1 METFASTD
9 SSAVSN
15 NFSFYRVLNSVFAFL
30 YIHGI
35 SDFSMDFH
43 QWLFHYQSSCPE
55 CSILNSLHFVERD
68 GRYYSRQVEE
78 ALSLLESLGLIR
90 RDYSPYALLFIHLS
104 YSIPIARQILSLIP
118 DGVIHDEVSLL
129 SRSLL
134 RDLHK
139 DSIHG

>member
-1 METFASTD
+1 
-9 SSAVSN
+9 
-15 NFSFYRVLNSVFAFL
+15 
-30 YIHGI
+30 
-35 SDFSMDFH
+35 MDFH

-55 CSILNSLHFVERD
+55 CSILSSLHFVERD

-118 DGVIHDEVSLL
+118 EGLIHDEVSLL